1 MQPDSD
7 TLPTRRHTRSTLCLW
22 FSATAILFSLT
33 GEATAAENTAPLV
46 SETEF
51 FTDIPAVS
59 SVTRLSQA
67 RSETPAAVTVIDR
80 DMIKA
85 SGARQIADLFRLV
98 PGFQVAYPN
107 GYKATVT
114 YHGLSDE
121 YSRRMQVLVDGRSIY
136 SPLLGGVFWSQI
148 PVAIED
154 IERIEVVRGPNA
166 ATYGAN
172 SFLGVINIITRHPS
186 QDPGTFVKATGGV
199 HHIRDGLIR
208 QGWTTN
214 TSDVRLS
221 LGYRADNGFQNVVDN
236 SHVPFASLRA
246 DFRPSTADTLEV
258 QLGASDASEQ
268 TGTNTILN
276 PDRITD
282 TISHF
287 EQLRWR
293 HSLGAGEEFS
303 AQFYHNYR
311 RFTDSYIVSYNL
323 GPPFGLAQIP
333 ISFDAADERYDLE
346 LQHILNPFQNWRFV
360 WGVGTRAD
368 YVRSVHWFNRSD
380 TLEDRQYRLFGNAE
394 WRATPET
401 TVNTGAMLEKTD
413 MGGTDLSPRLAVNY
427 HLTPNDTLRAA
438 ASKALRTPR
447 IVEQK
452 GNETVYY
459 QNILLYQNIVG
470 PGTLRPEVMHSY
482 EVGYFGQ
489 TPEQYLT
496 WDLRVYRDRLS
507 DVITETRISS
517 TAPLSSFEAYSF
529 RNEGT
534 VTVAGIDAQLEYS
547 PSRDN
552 RLILGHAQT
561 LGSGVVPDIGA
572 TGNQRQRTQSIPCYS
587 SSLLGMHKFP
597 GSWYASAAYYRV
609 GEMLWLGNGDFIDS
623 YSRVDLRLA
632 YKLHFGTTRGE
643 AATVIQNARH
653 NNYADFRD
661 ENIFYRRVFFTLSL
675 DTF

>member
-1 MQPDSD
+1 MQANSETVPA
-7 TLPTRRHTRSTLCLW
+7 RHHIGSTICLC
-22 FSATAILFSLT
+22 FSVTIMLVSLT
-33 GEATAAENTAPLV
+33 SVLAAAEGPAPLV

-59 SVTRLSQA
+59 SATRLTQA

-98 PGFQVAYPN
+98 PGFQVADVN

-121 YSRRMQVLVDGRSIY
+121 YSRRMQVLIDGRSIY
-136 SPLLGGVFWSQI
+136 SPLLGGVFWSEI

-186 QDPGTFVKATGGV
+186 QDPGTFIKAAVGD

-208 QGWTTN
+208 QGWATN
-214 TSDVRLS
+214 ASDVRLS
-221 LGYRADNGFQNVVDN
+221 IGYRADNGFQNVTDS
-236 SHVPFASLRA
+236 SHVPFANLRG
-246 DFRPSTADTLEV
+246 DFRLSTADTLEV
-258 QLGASDASEQ
+258 QLGASNASEQ
-268 TGTNTILN
+268 IGTGTILD
-276 PDRITD
+276 PGRITD
-282 TISHF
+282 TTSHF
-287 EQLRWR
+287 EQLRWHR
-293 HSLGAGEEFS
+293 SLGAGEEFS
-303 AQFYHNYR
+303 AQLYHNYR
-311 RFTDSYIVSYNL
+311 RFTDDYIVPYNL
-323 GPPFGLAQIP
+323 GPPFGLVQIP
-333 ISFDAADERYDLE
+333 VSFDATDERYDLE

-401 TVNTGAMLEKTD
+401 IVNAGAMLEKTD
-413 MGGTDLSPRLAVNY
+413 MGDTDLSPRLAVNY
-427 HLTPNDTLRAA
+427 HLTPDHTLRAA

-452 GNETVYY
+452 GNETVSY

-470 PGTLRPEVMHSY
+470 PGTLKPEVMHSY
-482 EVGYFGQ
+482 ELGYFGQ
-489 TPEQYLT
+489 IPEQHLT
-496 WDLRVYRDRLS
+496 WDLRLYRDQLS
-507 DVITETRISS
+507 DVVTETRISS
-517 TAPLSSFEAYSF
+517 AAPLSSFQAYGF
-529 RNEGT
+529 RNEGM
-534 VTVAGIDAQLEYS
+534 VTVDGIDAQLDYS

-552 RLILGHAQT
+552 RIILTHAQMFDKAT
-561 LGSGVVPDIGA
+561 DLGSGV
-572 TGNQRQRTQSIPCYS
+572 TLNQRQRIASVPRYS
-587 SSLLGMHKFP
+587 SSLLLMHKLSAP
-597 GSWYASAAYYRV
+597 WYASAAYYRV
-609 GEMLWLGNGDFIDS
+609 GNMLWLGNGDFTDL

-632 YKLHFGTTRGE
+632 YKLHVGTSPGE
-643 AATVIQNARH
+643 AAVVVQNANH
-653 NNYADFRD
+653 NNYTDFRV
-661 ENIFYRRVFFTLSL
+661 ENGYDQRIFFTLSMSA
-675 DTF
+675 F